1 MQDQN
6 HMYVC
11 TNVHMYVCIPP
22 QTIVGEAY
30 IQLEHKYNHMYIH
43 MFMLIWMYVR
53 LCLHKLLSALY

>member
-43 MFMLIWMYVR
+43 MFMLIKYVYVYTN
-53 LCLHKLLSALY
+53 C